1 MKQLSQPAPRPKVV
15 TISPPPTSAR
25 RLRVA
30 GYCRISTLMESQ
42 DTSIASQRAH
52 YLRVIESN
60 PGWELVDIYWER
72 GVSGTKATSRPELQR
87 LIADCKAG
95 RIDMILTKSIS
106 RFARNTLDCL
116 NYIRKLKALGI
127 PIIFEKESINT
138 MESSGEV
145 LITILASIAQQESA
159 SISAN
164 VRMGI
169 EFGFQEGRG
178 RLNYSTFLGY
188 RRGATPSSYVIVPDE
203 ARVVRRIYREFLEG
217 YSPYMIARWLEAGKV
232 PAPAGGSTWYASTV
246 RSILRNEKYCGGG
259 SRRRAHPV
267 GLLHLGRR
275 QRSQGLPPPR
285 RSSFVRSWMARRAA
299 KTPSMSSEPNGQTRP

>member
-15 TISPPPTSAR
+15 TISPPPTSVR

-106 RFARNTLDCL
+106 RFSR
-116 NYIRKLKALGI
+116 
-127 PIIFEKESINT
+127 
-138 MESSGEV
+138 
-145 LITILASIAQQESA
+145 
-159 SISAN
+159 
-164 VRMGI
+164 
-169 EFGFQEGRG
+169 
-178 RLNYSTFLGY
+178 ST
-188 RRGATPSSYVIVPDE
+188 SD
-203 ARVVRRIYREFLEG
+203 
-217 YSPYMIARWLEAGKV
+217 
-232 PAPAGGSTWYASTV
+232 
-246 RSILRNEKYCGGG
+246 
-259 SRRRAHPV
+259 
-267 GLLHLGRR
+267 
-275 QRSQGLPPPR
+275 
-285 RSSFVRSWMARRAA
+285 
-299 KTPSMSSEPNGQTRP
+299 